1 MTMTT
6 TPSTTRVLRATIQYD
21 GTGYAGFQRQPSV
34 PTVQGAVERAI
45 SRVAGEDVRITGAGR
60 TDAGVHAR
68 GQVVSF
74 STTCVLPLSTLRK
87 AISAT
92 LPDDIVLSALDE
104 AEEGFDA
111 RFSALSRSYEY
122 VVYNAAVPSPFW
134 RRYSHYVTGPLD
146 VEGMNAGL
154 EELHGRHDFA
164 AFGLPMEHTRE
175 GLTVRGGTLRT
186 IMQARCWAAQPF
198 VYFYLEADAFL
209 RHMVRQI
216 VGTVLRVGHGRL
228 APADI
233 GTLLRARSIDK
244 VGPAAPAHGLYL
256 VQVQY

>member
-1 MTMTT
+1 MSTT
-6 TPSTTRVLRATIQYD
+6 TMLPTTRVLRATIQYD
-21 GTGYAGFQRQPSV
+21 GTGYAGFQRQSSV

-45 SRVAGEDVRITGAGR
+45 SRVTGEDVNIKGAGR

-74 STTCVLPLSTLRK
+74 ATACALPLVTLRR
-87 AISAT
+87 AIDAT
-92 LPDDIVLSALDE
+92 LPDDIVLADLDE
-104 AEEGFDA
+104 VAEGFDA

-122 VVYNAAVPSPFW
+122 IVYNAPVPSPFW
-134 RRYSHYVTGPLD
+134 RRYSHYVATPLD

-164 AFGLPMEHTRE
+164 AFGMPMEHTRE
-175 GLTVRGGTLRT
+175 GVTERGGTLRT
-186 IMQARCWAAQPF
+186 LMQARCWAVRPF
-198 VYFYLEADAFL
+198 VYFSLEADAFL

-228 APADI
+228 APADM
-233 GTLLRARSIDK
+233 GALLRARSIAK